1 MLILVKKILHSYS
14 TILNMKNKTK
24 YRIKFSVSAKVKITD
39 ISINNTHLAA
49 ANFDIY
55 LG

>member
-1 MLILVKKILHSYS
+1 
-14 TILNMKNKTK
+14 MKNKTK
-24 YRIKFSVSAKVKITD
+24 YRIKFSVSARVLIKN